1 MSIVKKTIGNSIYQ
15 YKVTWDKTKKK
26 QVWEYIGKI
35 STNVKSDIGKQ
46 FTNAEINQIRVA
58 YQLCTRN
65 RLGKP
70 RDAIKLLCDR
80 MNIKL

>member
-15 YKVTWDKTKKK
+15 YKVTWDKIKKK

-35 STNVKSDIGKQ
+35 SANVKSDIGKQ

-58 YQLCTRN
+58 YQLCARN